1 MVKITTVY
9 KHSLAD
15 RVGIMPHDNLISI
28 NSNEIN
34 DVLDYRFYLT
44 ESHIDILVERDGENL
59 TYHID
64 KGEYDD
70 IGLDFE
76 TPLMDKKHTCRNG
89 CIFCFIDQNPE
100 GLRETLYF
108 KDDDSR
114 LSFLHGNYITLT
126 NMTKKDVERIVKMR
140 FSPINISVHT
150 TNPQLRV
157 KMMKNKRAGEVLS
170 YLDDFKAAGL
180 SMCAQIVLCR
190 GVNDGEELIRTIT
203 DLRKYSPELT
213 SIAVVPAGLTKFRDK
228 LYPLTDFT
236 RSEAC
241 QIIDTINELGE
252 KYLDEIGT
260 RLVFPA
266 DEFYLKAEREIPK
279 SKYYEEYSQLENGVG
294 MIRLF
299 EDELGMAI
307 DDARDIIGELS
318 EKRCVSVV
326 TGVASYPMIKRLTDA
341 LMSISDKL
349 DIRVYE
355 IINHFFGESIT
366 VSGLLTG
373 KDICEQLRGKELG
386 QALLIP
392 LNSLRQGEDVFLC
405 GMTTDMLSRELNVEV
420 CPSGSDGYEFLDAIL
435 GLDTDMAEGW

>member
-9 KHSLAD
+9 KRSLAD
-15 RVGIMPHDNLISI
+15 KSGILPLDNLISI

-34 DVLDYRFYLT
+34 DVLDYRFYLA
-44 ESHIDILVERDGENL
+44 ESKVDILVDRNGENL
-59 TYHID
+59 HFIIKKD
-64 KGEYDD
+64 EYDD

-100 GLRETLYF
+100 GLRDTLYF

-150 TNPQLRV
+150 TNPTLRV
-157 KMMKNKRAGEVLS
+157 QMMKNKRAGEVLS
-170 YLDDFKAAGL
+170 YLDDFKSAGL

-190 GVNDGEELIRTIT
+190 GVNDGEELYRTIT
-203 DLRKYSPELT
+203 DLRKYAPQLT

-236 RSEAC
+236 RDEAC
-241 QIIDTINELGE
+241 QIIDMINELGDE
-252 KYLDEIGT
+252 YLEEIGT
-260 RLVFPA
+260 RLVYPA
-266 DEFYLKAEREIPK
+266 DEFYLKAEREIP
-279 SKYYEEYSQLENGVG
+279 SAEYYEEYSQLENGVG
-294 MIRLF
+294 MLRLF

-307 DDARDIIGELS
+307 DDAQESISALEGE
-318 EKRCVSVV
+318 RRVSIV
-326 TGVASYPMIKRLTDA
+326 TGVASFPLINKIAGA
-341 LMSISDKL
+341 LMSMSDKL
-349 DIRVYE
+349 DINVFE
-355 IINHFFGESIT
+355 IKNYFFGESIT

-373 KDICEQLRGKELG
+373 KDIYEQMKGRVLG
-386 QALLIP
+386 ETLLIP
-392 LNSLRQGEDVFLC
+392 KNSLRAGEDVFLC
-405 GMTTDMLSRELNVEV
+405 GMTVDELSEKLNVEV
-420 CPSGSDGYEFLDAIL
+420 IATGDDGYEFLDALL
-435 GLDTDMAEGW
+435 GFDTDVAERW